1 MTKKN
6 KRDKHKPRKGRRR
19 GASNVASVALA
30 VHVPTPEDT
39 PAEQQLGS
47 PELQDVPKAPERLKA
62 PTKPQKVNRNTIFGG
77 RNDTAQLRAKAG
89 AQMRKMQGQRNGNR

>member
-6 KRDKHKPRKGRRR
+6 KRDKHKPRKGRGR
-19 GASNVASVALA
+19 GASNVASVAVA

-47 PELQDVPKAPERLKA
+47 LELQDVLKVPERLKA
-62 PTKPQKVNRNTIFGG
+62 PNKPQKDNRNTIFGG